1 MRFSHFMIL
10 PFIFWLG
17 CDSAAKPSADILG
30 DGDADA
36 DVLNNQNNI
45 NNQNNVN
52 NIQLPED
59 LRLQEL
65 ERFVIAGDAGH
76 LAFPDVAPLSD
87 GRWLLVYRQ
96 GSTHV
101 DSTGRILKQVGTA
114 DGRTWSEPEVLVDVA
129 GMDDRDPSIT
139 RLSDG
144 RLMVTWF
151 QYRGQGF
158 GPDTVYLHETFR
170 VFSEDDGET
179 WSEPAQITP
188 GTMHLE
194 VGAGLNG
201 DGRWVDADGDLVIV
215 HASSSPL
222 VEHAGQWILPN
233 YGGNA
238 LNLNNI
244 AACLRAEISLF
255 VSDDQGTN
263 WEERPVLPGAVPS
276 VWLQEPSL
284 LILPSGRWL
293 LHVRTAY
300 GTTPSTPGDL
310 AQTVSGDGG
319 LTWDAWRPFDF
330 VGHAPDL
337 FRTSHGVVLSA
348 FREINNEFTQEWVS
362 MMYSVDE
369 GDTWSVPLRISDC
382 GAVECGYPSF
392 AQLDDTHLLVVFYG
406 PGGTTIEGVIYE
418 ALPVYGAK

>member
-1 MRFSHFMIL
+1 MCS
-10 PFIFWLG
+10 
-17 CDSAAKPSADILG
+17 S
-30 DGDADA
+30 
-36 DVLNNQNNI
+36 
-45 NNQNNVN
+45 
-52 NIQLPED
+52 D
-59 LRLQEL
+59 L
-65 ERFVIAGDAGH
+65 
-76 LAFPDVAPLSD
+76 
-87 GRWLLVYRQ
+87 
-96 GSTHV
+96 
-101 DSTGRILKQVGTA
+101 
-114 DGRTWSEPEVLVDVA
+114 RTWSEPEVLVDVA

-151 QYRGQGF
+151 QYRGQSF

-170 VFSEDDGET
+170 VVSGDDGET

-188 GTMHLE
+188 GTMQLE
-194 VGAGLNG
+194 VGAGLDG
-201 DGRWVDADGDLVIV
+201 DGRWVDADGDPVIV

-222 VEHAGQWILPN
+222 VEHGGQWILPN

-244 AACLRAEISLF
+244 AACLRSTISLF
-255 VSDDQGTN
+255 VSSDEGVSWD
-263 WEERPVLPGAVPS
+263 ERPVLPGAVPS

-310 AQTVSGDGG
+310 AQTVSEDGG
-319 LTWDAWRPFDF
+319 LTWGTWRPFDF

-348 FREINNEFTQEWVS
+348 FREINDEFTQEWVS

-369 GDTWSVPLRISDC
+369 GDTWSAPLRIADC
-382 GAVECGYPSF
+382 GAIECGYPSF

-406 PGGTTIEGVIYE
+406 PGGDTIEGVIYE
-418 ALPVYGAK
+418 ALPVYGTN